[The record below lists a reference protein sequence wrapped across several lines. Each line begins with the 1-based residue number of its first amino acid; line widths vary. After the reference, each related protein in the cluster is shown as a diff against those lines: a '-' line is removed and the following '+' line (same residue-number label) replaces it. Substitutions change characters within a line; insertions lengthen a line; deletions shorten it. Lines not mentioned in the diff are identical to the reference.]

1 MCARPYPIGCT
12 TNEQSS
18 SLVIVH
24 FSKRQIGAV
33 HGERVVHP
41 FFHRSDG
48 SLLRH
53 LGIASSSGA
62 VRFGS
67 LKSPMAPFTVPWAP
81 LGFALSQALCLGS
94 PDFVANCLDT
104 LRVHANKWSFKQI
117 RVLFL
122 LNSIL
127 LWFTFSFKHWPL
139 RHLGLSTHN
148 RSRPGPSR
156 DAPPCVHHSLS
167 FSKMRT
173 KSDFCFSARAKG
185 RPVLLLR
192 PK

>member
-1 MCARPYPIGCT
+1 MHDNT
-12 TNEQSS
+12 QSS
-18 SLVIVH
+18 CLVVAH
-24 FSKRQIGAV
+24 FTKRQFGAIC
-33 HGERVVHP
+33 GECVMHP

-67 LKSPMAPFTVPWAP
+67 LKLPMAPFTAPWAS

-104 LRVHANKWSFKQI
+104 LRFHANKRSFKQI
-117 RVLFL
+117 CVLFL

-127 LWFTFSFKHWPL
+127 SCFTFFIQTPAP
-139 RHLGLSTHN
+139 STP
-148 RSRPGPSR
+148 RPEHTQPESPRAPRR
-156 DAPPCVHHSLS
+156 DAPPFVHHPFS
-167 FSKMRT
+167 FLQNANKKRFLFFRPSE
-173 KSDFCFSARAKG
+173 RAT
-185 RPVLLLR
+185 RPLITA
-192 PK
+192 

>member
-1 MCARPYPIGCT
+1 MHDNT
-12 TNEQSS
+12 QSS
-18 SLVIVH
+18 SLVVAH
-24 FSKRQIGAV
+24 FSKRQIGV
-33 HGERVVHP
+33 VRGERVVHP

-67 LKSPMAPFTVPWAP
+67 LKLPMAPFTTPWAP
-81 LGFALSQALCLGS
+81 LSFALSQALCLGS

-104 LRVHANKWSFKQI
+104 LHFHANKRSFKQI
-117 RVLFL
+117 CVLFL

-127 LWFTFSFKHWPL
+127 SCFAFSFKLRPL
-139 RHLGLSTHN
+139 RHLDLSTLS
-148 RSRPGPSR
+148 RSRPGPP
-156 DAPPCVHHSLS
+156 AGMHHHLCTIPFPSC
-167 FSKMRT
+167 KTQT